1 VTLRTRTAEGD
12 TLELT
17 AFDGKHFA
25 LVSSKAYAPGQP
37 ITLTVEL
44 VPTCLLEL
52 KSLGSKRRDDERFDV
67 KARAMTL
74 AKPTRDRIVAALD
87 GG

>member
-1 VTLRTRTAEGD
+1 MTLRTRTSEGD

-17 AFDGKHFA
+17 EFDGKHFA

-37 ITLTVEL
+37 LMLTVEL
-44 VPTCLLEL
+44 VPPCMLDL
-52 KSLGSKRRDDERFDV
+52 KSLGSKKRTDDRFDV
-67 KARAMTL
+67 RARAQTL
-74 AKPTRDRIVAALD
+74 AKGTRDRIVAALD

>member
-1 VTLRTRTAEGD
+1 MTLRTRTAEGE

-17 AFDGKHFA
+17 EFDGKQFA
-25 LVSSKAYAPGQP
+25 LVSNKAYAPGQP
-37 ITLTVEL
+37 LILTVEL
-44 VPTCLLEL
+44 VPPCMLEL
-52 KSLGSKRRDDERFDV
+52 KSLGSRKRDDERFDI

>member
-1 VTLRTRTAEGD
+1 VTLRTHTGNGD

-17 AFDGKHFA
+17 AFDGKQFA
-25 LVSSKAYAPGQP
+25 LISAKAYAPGQP
-37 ITLTVEL
+37 IVLTVEL
-44 VPTCLLEL
+44 VPPCTLEL
-52 KSLGSKRRDDERFDV
+52 KSLGSKKRSDDRFDV

-74 AKPTRDRIVAALD
+74 AKPTRDRIVEALD